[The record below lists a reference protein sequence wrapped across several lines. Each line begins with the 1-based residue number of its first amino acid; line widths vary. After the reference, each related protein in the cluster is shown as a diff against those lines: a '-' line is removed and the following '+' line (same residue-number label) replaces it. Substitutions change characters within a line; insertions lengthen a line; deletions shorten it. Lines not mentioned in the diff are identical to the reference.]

1 MARKSTGK
9 STARTRRLARA
20 SSPPAA
26 PPPARLLGNLV
37 GQHAPQLPPGP
48 PAVIT
53 GPKTLLKVWAYND
66 EAPNVTTIPRTELW
80 LELYDHKE
88 ALESVFLHPKMKI
101 ERYDHK
107 SKEWVPVGWKE
118 SIVLKKSGGILL
130 LRRDTLYVVNTQE
143 NRGGALFTSAR
154 KKLVVGVPD
163 SLNNPGAN
171 RGRGRERNHVTAN
184 GSLPPLRPPPLD
196 ASSSPGASFA
206 RRVSSP
212 LLSPPLPPPSSAPPS
227 SIRPPLRRH
236 DPPQPRNRG
245 IPQTLKT
252 RSGLHATVR
261 PGYMS
266 VLPDLS
272 ESARRGAPD
281 ASKHSARVGMDGA
294 AVVAGNVVRD
304 IYSFVASRSSYITSR
319 RPHAEIWLQ
328 RAVVAEGAVPLYM
341 VKAYSK
347 RNFLPKRQKWKQTK
361 VKEILAL
368 PLFVGKLPSREDD
381 KTNGATPAEWAENR
395 KQKLKTAVANTTST
409 SGSTQSTTAKSSGS
423 PSLPSTRTH
432 YLGHP
437 TFSASKLFEI
447 ENKEAILE
455 EACAAAGIAG
465 VSRPFAFYQPSKK
478 KLWAAVSVKEQEIYH
493 ERALK
498 RQNDVDAHQLAF
510 GNGIWDDVQNFVKS
524 GSYGD
529 CTMTL
534 LYGFRDPR
542 GKLLRSVASAHFRDG
557 DFFEETEGGSQL
569 FERWKE
575 YLESALPVFQEH
587 CRPQQAFSWKEAA
600 EQYDKTRFPVPV
612 SLEQFETLDFKE
624 IPIVADYF
632 VKTQDDDAFI
642 FNAETG
648 GSKDDGS
655 AANDV
660 HESNDDVAK
669 PKPKKKQA
677 KKDKGK
683 KAAET
688 PKDDVPEPPEGGKS
702 GNSGGDKAI
711 ELEDDVPK
719 SPAHGNSGNS
729 GGDKAIE
736 DKHDAPE
743 PPEGGKSGN
752 SGGGAVHAPKGRGRT
767 AEKPKAADTQGGN
780 KARGAKRPRV
790 DKRRSNAKKRRV
802 ATQEPEGIAASRPK
816 RASKVPLRFGETSV
830 AAAAKPAKSAPKP
843 RGWKGYALVSESIKS
858 NRPNDAD
865 IPCDTLES
873 LDILPGRS
881 APFGVVGVVAGMV
894 ATMSVVQLPGHSRP
908 LGVVGVGAGD
918 GGDGSYEDV
927 PLDTSKSVVQLPGHS
942 RRLGVVGV
950 GAGDGGDGSYQDVP
964 LDTSKSVVQL
974 PGPSR
979 PLGVVGVG
987 AGDGGDGSYEDVP
1000 LDTSKSVVQLPGHS
1014 RRLGVVG
1021 VGAGDGGDGSYQDV
1035 PLDTSKSVVQLPG
1048 PSRPLGVVGVGAG
1061 DGGDGIYKNAPW
1073 DTFKTVVLLPG
1084 HSGPLGVVGVGAG
1097 DGGDG
1102 SYQDVP
1108 LDTSKSVV
1116 QLPGHS
1122 RRLGVV
1128 GVGAGDGG
1136 DGIYKDVP
1144 WDTFK
1149 SVVLLPGHSRP
1160 LGVVGV
1166 GAGDGGMVSTK
1177 PLNPLNPAGPPTES
1191 PDGFIGRIQWSR
1203 WLREELGVLLAPPQ
1217 IEVPDSEVR
1226 PDFEDVVS
1234 IHTEERRKRKTR
1246 RDSQLVDPVGLL
1258 PAVLRDEAKSDQA
1271 RSRMRRE
1278 DTAQDSG

>member
-80 LELYDHKE
+80 LELYGHKE

-107 SKEWVPVGWKE
+107 SK
-118 SIVLKKSGGILL
+118 
-130 LRRDTLYVVNTQE
+130 D
-143 NRGGALFTSAR
+143 
-154 KKLVVGVPD
+154 
-163 SLNNPGAN
+163 
-171 RGRGRERNHVTAN
+171 
-184 GSLPPLRPPPLD
+184 
-196 ASSSPGASFA
+196 
-206 RRVSSP
+206 
-212 LLSPPLPPPSSAPPS
+212 
-227 SIRPPLRRH
+227 
-236 DPPQPRNRG
+236 
-245 IPQTLKT
+245 
-252 RSGLHATVR
+252 
-261 PGYMS
+261 
-266 VLPDLS
+266 
-272 ESARRGAPD
+272 
-281 ASKHSARVGMDGA
+281 A
-294 AVVAGNVVRD
+294 AVVAGNVVRN

-347 RNFLPKRQKWKQTK
+347 RNFLPKRQVIVCREINRRGSKFSPEQEAVIQTYLTEWADVIDRGNESKWKQTK

-368 PLFVGKLPSREDD
+368 PLFVGKLPSHEDD
-381 KTNGATPAEWAENR
+381 KTNGATPAEWAERLKSKFKNR
-395 KQKLKTAVANTTST
+395 KQKLKTTVANTTST

-455 EACAAAGIAG
+455 EARAAAGIAG

-498 RQNDVDAHQLAF
+498 RQNDVDAHQLAS

-542 GKLLRSVASAHFRDG
+542 GKLLRGVASAHFRDG

-575 YLESALPVFQEH
+575 YLESALPVRGSNDAAETVYEFLVNDDGVPLFPNIDLYKTAGCSVASALQQYIRRVWEH
-587 CRPQQAFSWKEAA
+587 CRFLCRYPWS
-600 EQYDKTRFPVPV
+600 
-612 SLEQFETLDFKE
+612 ETLDFKE

-655 AANDV
+655 AADDV

-683 KAAET
+683 KAGET

-752 SGGGAVHAPKGRGRT
+752 SGGDAVHAPKGRGRT

-790 DKRRSNAKKRRV
+790 DKDESEDPNAKKR
-802 ATQEPEGIAASRPK
+802 
-816 RASKVPLRFGETSV
+816 
-830 AAAAKPAKSAPKP
+830 PAH
-843 RGWKGYALVSESIKS
+843 
-858 NRPNDAD
+858 
-865 IPCDTLES
+865 TL
-873 LDILPGRS
+873 
-881 APFGVVGVVAGMV
+881 
-894 ATMSVVQLPGHSRP
+894 T
-908 LGVVGVGAGD
+908 
-918 GGDGSYEDV
+918 
-927 PLDTSKSVVQLPGHS
+927 
-942 RRLGVVGV
+942 
-950 GAGDGGDGSYQDVP
+950 
-964 LDTSKSVVQL
+964 
-974 PGPSR
+974 
-979 PLGVVGVG
+979 
-987 AGDGGDGSYEDVP
+987 
-1000 LDTSKSVVQLPGHS
+1000 
-1014 RRLGVVG
+1014 
-1021 VGAGDGGDGSYQDV
+1021 
-1035 PLDTSKSVVQLPG
+1035 
-1048 PSRPLGVVGVGAG
+1048 
-1061 DGGDGIYKNAPW
+1061 
-1073 DTFKTVVLLPG
+1073 
-1084 HSGPLGVVGVGAG
+1084 
-1097 DGGDG
+1097 
-1102 SYQDVP
+1102 
-1108 LDTSKSVV
+1108 
-1116 QLPGHS
+1116 
-1122 RRLGVV
+1122 
-1128 GVGAGDGG
+1128 
-1136 DGIYKDVP
+1136 
-1144 WDTFK
+1144 
-1149 SVVLLPGHSRP
+1149 
-1160 LGVVGV
+1160 
-1166 GAGDGGMVSTK
+1166 
-1177 PLNPLNPAGPPTES
+1177 
-1191 PDGFIGRIQWSR
+1191 
-1203 WLREELGVLLAPPQ
+1203 
-1217 IEVPDSEVR
+1217 
-1226 PDFEDVVS
+1226 
-1234 IHTEERRKRKTR
+1234 KTR
-1246 RDSQLVDPVGLL
+1246 FTWERSQGLN
-1258 PAVLRDEAKSDQA
+1258 AF
-1271 RSRMRRE
+1271 
-1278 DTAQDSG
+1278 